1 MPYWPVIFYKAISDG
16 LRPLRPN
23 LIQVTTIKILIRLS
37 EGPEVRVKVIAQK
50 VLLDLTL
57 NTFLQ
62 MVASIGSVQTIE
74 AYVESIEDTD
84 TQTDQSYQ

>member
-1 MPYWPVIFYKAISDG
+1 M
-16 LRPLRPN
+16 
-23 LIQVTTIKILIRLS
+23 
-37 EGPEVRVKVIAQK
+37 RVKVIAQR